1 MHIFEEFCNVN
12 TRLLYV
18 HIRYEV
24 RREYVPDVNIFS
36 SFDLAARLDKVS
48 KIRSR
53 EPLHFHK
60 FLTGATMEPKIPF
73 LIVLRKIFPYP
84 LRLQIGQKMAA
95 IDKIWSRPVK
105 ILTNAAEN

>member
-36 SFDLAARLDKVS
+36 SFDLAARLDKVP

-73 LIVLRKIFPYP
+73 LIVLRKIFP
-84 LRLQIGQKMAA
+84 
-95 IDKIWSRPVK
+95 
-105 ILTNAAEN
+105 